1 MLIVDSALAAR
12 AEAGRPIR
20 VGMVGAGFMGRALAN
35 QIVNSVPGIILA
47 AISNRHPEAALR
59 AYAEAGVTG
68 VGMAS
73 SRLALDAAVD
83 AGRPV
88 VTDDAALLCE
98 SERLEALV
106 EVTGAVEFGAGVALK
121 AIENRKHM
129 VLMNAE
135 MDATVGP
142 ILAARARETGV
153 VLTACDGDQP
163 GVQMNLI
170 RFVKGIGLNPL
181 VAGNVKGFHDPY
193 RTPETQ
199 AEFAAR
205 WGQSPYMVTSF
216 ADGSKVSFE
225 QALVANGTGFRVAT
239 RGMSGREF
247 TGHVDD
253 LTRAYDIEELRDLG
267 GVVDF
272 VVGAK
277 PSPGIYVLASHNDP
291 RQRLYLDLYKLGPGP
306 LYSFYVPYHLC
317 HFEAPFSLARAVLFN
332 DVVLQ
337 AQAGPIV
344 EVVAVAKTGLE
355 RGGAIDAIGGFLTY
369 GLCEN
374 ANVVARDG
382 LLPLGVAEGC
392 RLRRS
397 VARDS
402 VLTYDDVEL
411 PSGRVVDQL
420 RLDQAEYFGGPPPPD

>member
-1 MLIVDSALAAR
+1 
-12 AEAGRPIR
+12 
-20 VGMVGAGFMGRALAN
+20 MVGAGFMGRALAN

-239 RGMSGREF
+239 RGMSGSEF